1 MSVRV
6 FIYNLGCPKN
16 QVDGEY
22 IAGYLTESENITL
35 VDDYEVA
42 DIIAV
47 NTCGFI
53 ETAKEESIEA
63 IFEAVKL
70 KETGNCQKVIVTG
83 CLAQRYVDDIKSDIP
98 EVDGIFGIG
107 DYQKM
112 VELVE
117 EVKRGQ
123 RVTMVA
129 EPEQGLNRDIPRV
142 HKEKG
147 TAYLKIADGCD
158 QNCTYCTIPSIKGGF
173 KSREMEY
180 ILNEARRLVEQGINE
195 LILVAQDTALYG
207 LDIYGEV
214 RLAGLLEEL
223 AKIDCLKWIRLMY
236 TYPEHLE
243 EKVLEVMARE
253 DKICNY
259 LDIPIQ
265 HAAGQVRKRMGRPG
279 DRSSLEAKIARIRN
293 VLPDVVLR
301 TSLIVGFPG
310 ESEEEFEELVDFIKE
325 VKFDRLGVFTY
336 SKEEN
341 TPAARLD
348 GQLDE
353 DLKVR
358 RYNQI
363 MEEQQTIALEK
374 NSERVDK
381 KLEIIVE
388 EIDGNRFNG
397 RTEYDAPE
405 IDNAISGELP
415 EEFEIEIGSIYLA
428 LVKSAFEYDLEGE
441 IIDEIG

>member
-63 IFEAVKL
+63 IFEALKL

>member
-123 RVTMVA
+123 RVTMVS

-279 DRSSLEAKIARIRN
+279 DRSSLEAKIARIRD

>member
-83 CLAQRYVDDIKSDIP
+83 CLAQRYVDDIQSDIP

-117 EVKRGQ
+117 EVKKGQ

-142 HKEKG
+142 HKDKG

-158 QNCTYCTIPSIKGGF
+158 QNCTYCTIPSIKGGY
-173 KSREMEY
+173 KSREIEY
-180 ILNEARRLVEQGINE
+180 ILNEAKRLVEEGVNE

-214 RLAGLLEEL
+214 RLVELLEDL
-223 AKIDCLKWIRLMY
+223 ARIEGLNWIRLMY

-243 EKVLEVMARE
+243 EKVLDVMAKE

-265 HAAGQVRKRMGRPG
+265 HAAGRVRKRMGRPG
-279 DRSSLEAKIARIRN
+279 DRSSLEAKIAKIREA
-293 VLPDVVLR
+293 LPDAVLR

-310 ESEEEFEELVDFIKE
+310 ETDEEFEELVDFIKE

-336 SKEEN
+336 SKEDN

-353 DLKVR
+353 EDKVR

-363 MEEQQTIALEK
+363 MESQQQIALEK
-374 NSERVDK
+374 NSERVGTE
-381 KLEIIVE
+381 LEIIVE
-388 EIDGNRFNG
+388 EIDGSRFNG
-397 RTEYDAPE
+397 RTKYDAPE

-415 EEFEIEIGSIYLA
+415 ERFEIVIGSIYLA

>member
-22 IAGYLTESENITL
+22 IAGYLTESENIIL

-83 CLAQRYVDDIKSDIP
+83 CLAQRYVDDIQTDIP

-117 EVKRGQ
+117 DVKKGQ
-123 RVTMVA
+123 KVTMVA
-129 EPEQGLNRDIPRV
+129 EPEQGLNRDLPRV
-142 HKEKG
+142 HQEKG

-173 KSREMEY
+173 KSRELKY
-180 ILNEARRLVEQGINE
+180 ILNEARRLVEEGVNE

-214 RLAGLLEEL
+214 RLAELLEDL
-223 AKIDCLKWIRLMY
+223 AKIDGLNWIRLMY

-243 EKVLEVMARE
+243 DRVLEVMARE
-253 DKICNY
+253 AKICNY

-265 HAAGQVRKRMGRPG
+265 HAAGRVRKRMGRPG
-279 DRSSLEAKIARIRN
+279 DRSSLEAKIAKIRDI
-293 VLPDVVLR
+293 LPDVVLR

-310 ESEEEFEELVDFIKE
+310 ETDAEFEELVDFIKE

-341 TPAARLD
+341 TPAAKLD

-353 DLKVR
+353 DIKVR

-363 MEEQQTIALEK
+363 MEAQQAIALEK
-374 NSERVDK
+374 NSERVGK
-381 KLEIIVE
+381 ELEIIVE
-388 EIDGNRFNG
+388 EIDDSRFNG
-397 RTEYDAPE
+397 RTKYDAPE

-415 EEFEIEIGSIYLA
+415 EEFELEVGSIYLA

>member
-123 RVTMVA
+123 RVTMVS

-223 AKIDCLKWIRLMY
+223 AKIDGLKWIRLMY

-279 DRSSLEAKIARIRN
+279 DRSSLEAKIARIRD

>member
-22 IAGYLTESENITL
+22 IAGYLTESDNITV
-35 VDDYEVA
+35 VDDYEIA

-83 CLAQRYVDDIKSDIP
+83 CLAQRYVEDIQSDIP

-117 EVKRGQ
+117 EVEKGE

-129 EPEQGLNRDIPRV
+129 EPEQGLNRDLPRV
-142 HKEKG
+142 HKDKG

-158 QNCTYCTIPSIKGGF
+158 QNCTYCTIPSIKGGY
-173 KSREMEY
+173 KSRELKY
-180 ILNEARRLVEQGINE
+180 ILNEAERLVQQGVNE

-214 RLAGLLEEL
+214 RLAELLEEL
-223 AKIDCLKWIRLMY
+223 AKIKDLKWIRLMY

-265 HAAGQVRKRMGRPG
+265 HAAGRVRKRMGRPG
-279 DRSSLEAKIARIRN
+279 DRSSLEAKIARIREI
-293 VLPDVVLR
+293 LPDVVLR

-310 ESEEEFEELVDFIKE
+310 ETIEEFEELVDFIKA

-341 TPAARLD
+341 TPAAKLD

-353 DLKVR
+353 EVKVR
-358 RYNQI
+358 RYNQL
-363 MEEQQTIALEK
+363 MEMQQEIALEK

-381 KLEIIVE
+381 ELEIIVE
-388 EIDGNRFNG
+388 ELTGSRFNG
-397 RTEYDAPE
+397 RTKYDAPE
-405 IDNAISGELP
+405 IDNAISGKLP
-415 EEFEIEIGSIYLA
+415 EDFEIEVGSIYLA

>member
-123 RVTMVA
+123 RVTMVS

-223 AKIDCLKWIRLMY
+223 AKIDGLKWIRLMY